1 MSITV
6 AEPIQSAVQ
15 QASVSIVTVTYNSEK
30 TLARTIESVLAQ
42 TVPCKEYFIKDGAST
57 DGTVALAHSYDE
69 AFREKGI
76 DFRVYSEP
84 DEGMYHALNQVI
96 ALCSGTI
103 IGSINSD
110 DYYEPIAIETV
121 IEEYE
126 REPFDMIYG
135 DLRMVRKKG
144 NFIKYAKLSPYLT
157 TRYWNHPTTFI
168 TRETYAREKYR
179 CQAQTDDGDLMLR
192 LRRGGYRV
200 RIVHKILANFTFGD
214 GGMSTTKN
222 FHDSMARARMKW
234 QMYRQNGCGVIYM
247 LESYAT
253 EIVKYI
259 IA

>member
-1 MSITV
+1 MSIAL
-6 AEPIQSAVQ
+6 AETRQTA
-15 QASVSIVTVTYNSEK
+15 AEAATVSIVTVAFNSEK
-30 TLARTIESVLAQ
+30 TIARTIESVLAQ
-42 TVPCKEYFIKDGAST
+42 TFPCTEYFIMDGAST
-57 DGTVALAHSYDE
+57 DGTVAIAHRYDA
-69 AFREKGI
+69 AFAEKGI

-84 DEGMYHALNQVI
+84 DVGMYDALNKVI

-103 IGSINSD
+103 IGSVNSD
-110 DYYEPIAIETV
+110 DYYEPIAVETV
-121 IEEYE
+121 LAEYE
-126 REPFDMIYG
+126 KEPYDMIYG

-144 NFIKYAKLSPYLT
+144 SFIKHAKLSPYLT

-168 TRETYAREKYR
+168 TRETYAKEKYR

-200 RIVHKILANFTFGD
+200 RIVHKILSNFTFGD
-214 GGMSTTKN
+214 GGMSTTKS

-234 QMYRQNGCGVIYM
+234 QMYRQNGCGLPYL

>member
-1 MSITV
+1 MNIPV
-6 AEPIQSAVQ
+6 AEPIRAAAQ

-42 TVPCKEYFIKDGAST
+42 TVPCREYIIMDGLSS
-57 DGTVALAHSYDE
+57 DDTVSIANSYRP
-69 AFREKGI
+69 AFAEKGI
-76 DFRVYSEP
+76 DYQIYSEP
-84 DEGMYHALNQVI
+84 DSGMYDALNKAI
-96 ALCSGTI
+96 ALCTGTI
-103 IGSINSD
+103 VGSVNSD
-110 DYYEPIAIETV
+110 DYYEPIAVETV
-121 IEEYE
+121 LREYE
-126 REPFDMIYG
+126 KEPFDMIYG

-144 NFIKYAKLSPYLT
+144 NFIKRARLSPYLT

-168 TRETYAREKYR
+168 TSAVYAKEKYR

-192 LRRGGYRV
+192 LRRGGYKV
-200 RIVHKILANFTFGD
+200 RIVHEILSNFTFGD

-234 QMYRQNGCGVIYM
+234 QMYRQNGCGLIY
-247 LESYAT
+247 LVESYAT